1 MNRTREPAARAG
13 GASAAGRSVGALY
26 GPVLTGAVLT
36 GVGAGL
42 AAFNRLTM
50 RQLDAVPTTVIE
62 PVTVCVPARDEAR
75 RLPALIADLRAQQ
88 GVPRLRVLILD
99 DRSAD
104 ATYEAAAAAAGG
116 AERVTVICAGTE
128 PAPREV
134 AQKRGPAPRQP
145 PPEQGLEPAQRV
157 PV

>member
-116 AERVTVICAGTE
+116 GERVTVFCAGT
-128 PAPREV
+128 
-134 AQKRGPAPRQP
+134 QP
-145 PPEQGLEPAQRV
+145 PPGWAGKAAAGARLAAI
-157 PV
+157 